1 MKGLTKKIITLF
13 LTMLCVLSM
22 SITAFA
28 AEVTPTGET
37 GAEDCRLTF
46 SLTDK
51 TNGIFIDEITITL
64 LNNET
69 NVEYTYTM
77 TSADYLFGIT
87 VGGNVKQGNYS
98 IALNYASKEQFTV
111 QNADGTP
118 ISSFTAD
125 STEHTFNWEVVSNE
139 STEKP
144 KDDTQ
149 SNTANNNSTADA
161 FVADT
166 GNEEADAL
174 WNAFLDSVS
183 VIETDNKYSQIL
195 KVVQDT
201 ADFNAGYYEKATNK
215 SKDEYL
221 QMTPFEQFLWYS
233 TYILPINAITSSD
246 YDTYCGTVAK
256 WNANA
261 VGIPYNW
268 LTTYGTQE
276 MADAYRAL
284 MEWDYKYFTEHGAV
298 MNFITGK
305 SSIEENNDLDVLS
318 SEDANGNDDDPTKE
332 EIEKLMEEENGDTDK
347 GIWGNTISLIKDN
360 AITIAVLLILVGA
373 TIGVVIYRKRKAI
386 DDDKDE

>member
-1 MKGLTKKIITLF
+1 MKGFKKRIITLF

-51 TNGIFIDEITITL
+51 TNGIFIDDITITL
-64 LNNET
+64 LNTET

-87 VGGNVKQGNYS
+87 VGGNVKQGNYN
-98 IALNYASKEQFTV
+98 IALNYASKGQFTV

-125 STEHTFNWEVVSNE
+125 STAHTFDWEVISNE
-139 STEKP
+139 SKTKN
-144 KDDTQ
+144 DTQ
-149 SNTANNNSTADA
+149 DNTATDNTATET
-161 FVADT
+161 FIVDT
-166 GNEEADAL
+166 GNDEADEL
-174 WNAFLDSVS
+174 WGAFLDSVS
-183 VIETDNKYSQIL
+183 IIETDSKYSQIL
-195 KVVQDT
+195 KIVQDT
-201 ADFNAGYYEKATNK
+201 ADFNAGYYANITNR

-221 QMTPFEQFLWYS
+221 EMTPFEQFLWYS
-233 TYILPINAITSSD
+233 TYILPVNAITSSD

-268 LTTYGTQE
+268 LTTYGTSE

-305 SSIEENNDLDVLS
+305 TSLENDDLDVLTT
-318 SEDANGNDDDPTKE
+318 EDANGNDGDPTKE
-332 EIEKLMEEENGDTDK
+332 EIEELMEEEKATEEDK
-347 GIWGNTISLIKDN
+347 GIWGDTVSLIKDN
-360 AITIAVLLILVGA
+360 AITIAILLILVGA

-386 DDDKDE
+386 DDDKNE

>member
-1 MKGLTKKIITLF
+1 MKGFKKRIITLF

-51 TNGIFIDEITITL
+51 TNGIFIDDIEITL
-64 LNNET
+64 LNTET

-87 VGGNVKQGNYS
+87 VGGNVKQGNYN
-98 IALNYASKEQFTV
+98 IALNYASKGQFTV
-111 QNADGTP
+111 QNADGTA

-125 STEHTFNWEVVSNE
+125 STEHTFDWEVISNE
-139 STEKP
+139 STAKN
-144 KDDTQ
+144 DTQ
-149 SNTANNNSTADA
+149 GNAATENSTTET
-161 FVADT
+161 FIVDT
-166 GNEEADAL
+166 GNEEADEL
-174 WNAFLDSVS
+174 WSAFLDSVS
-183 VIETDNKYSQIL
+183 VIETDSKYSQIL
-195 KVVQDT
+195 KIVQDT
-201 ADFNAGYYEKATNK
+201 ADFNAGYYANITNR

-221 QMTPFEQFLWYS
+221 EMTPFEQFLWYS
-233 TYILPINAITSSD
+233 TYILPVNAITSSD

-268 LTTYGTQE
+268 LTTYGTSE

-305 SSIEENNDLDVLS
+305 TSLENDDLDVLTT
-318 SEDANGNDDDPTKE
+318 EDANGNDGDPTKE
-332 EIEKLMEEENGDTDK
+332 EIEELMEEEKATEEDK
-347 GIWGNTISLIKDN
+347 GIWGDTVSLIKDN
-360 AITIAVLLILVGA
+360 AITLAILLILVGA

-386 DDDKDE
+386 DDDKNE

>member
-1 MKGLTKKIITLF
+1 MKVFKKRIITLF

-28 AEVTPTGET
+28 AEVTPIGET

-51 TNGIFIDEITITL
+51 TNGIFIDDITITL
-64 LNNET
+64 LNTET

-87 VGGNVKQGNYS
+87 VGGNVKQGNYN
-98 IALNYASKEQFTV
+98 IALNYASKGQFTV
-111 QNADGTP
+111 QNADGTS

-125 STEHTFNWEVVSNE
+125 STTHTFNWEAISNE
-139 STEKP
+139 SVTKN
-144 KDDTQ
+144 DAQGNAAND
-149 SNTANNNSTADA
+149 NTATET
-161 FVADT
+161 FIVDT
-166 GNEEADAL
+166 GNEEANAL
-174 WNAFLDSVS
+174 WSAFLDSVS
-183 VIETDNKYSQIL
+183 VIETDSKYSQIL
-195 KVVQDT
+195 KIVQDT
-201 ADFNAGYYEKATNK
+201 ADFNAGYYANITNR

-221 QMTPFEQFLWYS
+221 EMTPFEQFLWYS
-233 TYILPINAITSSD
+233 TYILPVNAITSSD

-268 LTTYGTQE
+268 LTTYGTSE
-276 MADAYRAL
+276 MADAYRTL

-305 SSIEENNDLDVLS
+305 TSLENDDLDVLTT
-318 SEDANGNDDDPTKE
+318 EDANGNDGDPTKE
-332 EIEKLMEEENGDTDK
+332 EIEELMEEEKATEEDK
-347 GIWGNTISLIKDN
+347 GIWGDTVSLIKDN
-360 AITIAVLLILVGA
+360 AITLAILLILVGA
-373 TIGVVIYRKRKAI
+373 TIGVVIYRKRKTI
-386 DDDKDE
+386 DDDKNE

>member
-1 MKGLTKKIITLF
+1 MKGYKKRIITLF

-51 TNGIFIDEITITL
+51 TNGIFIDDITITL
-64 LNNET
+64 LNTET

-87 VGGNVKQGNYS
+87 VGGNVKQGNYN
-98 IALNYASKEQFTV
+98 IALNYASKGQFTV

-125 STEHTFNWEVVSNE
+125 STAHTFDWEVISNE
-139 STEKP
+139 STTKN
-144 KDDTQ
+144 DTQ
-149 SNTANNNSTADA
+149 ENTATDNTATET
-161 FVADT
+161 FIVDT
-166 GNEEADAL
+166 GNEEADKL
-174 WNAFLDSVS
+174 WSAFLDSVS
-183 VIETDNKYSQIL
+183 IIETDSKYSQIL
-195 KVVQDT
+195 KIVQDT
-201 ADFNAGYYEKATNK
+201 ADFNAGYYANITNR

-221 QMTPFEQFLWYS
+221 EMTPFEQFLWYS
-233 TYILPINAITSSD
+233 TYILPVNAITSSD

-268 LTTYGTQE
+268 LTTYGTSE

-305 SSIEENNDLDVLS
+305 TSLENDDLDVLTT
-318 SEDANGNDDDPTKE
+318 EDANGNDGDPTKE
-332 EIEKLMEEENGDTDK
+332 EIEELMEEEEKATEEDK
-347 GIWGNTISLIKDN
+347 GIWGDTVSLIKDN
-360 AITIAVLLILVGA
+360 AITIAILLILVGA

-386 DDDKDE
+386 DDDKNE

>member
-1 MKGLTKKIITLF
+1 MKGFKKRIITLF

-22 SITAFA
+22 SITAYA

-46 SLTDK
+46 ALTDK
-51 TNGIFIDEITITL
+51 TNGIFIDDIEITL
-64 LNNET
+64 LNTET

-87 VGGNVKQGNYS
+87 VGGNVKQGNYN
-98 IALNYASKEQFTV
+98 IALNYASKGQFTV

-125 STEHTFNWEVVSNE
+125 STAHTFDWEVISNE
-139 STEKP
+139 STTKN
-144 KDDTQ
+144 DTQ
-149 SNTANNNSTADA
+149 GNAATENTTTET
-161 FVADT
+161 FIVDT
-166 GNEEADAL
+166 GNEEADEL
-174 WNAFLDSVS
+174 WSAFLDSVS
-183 VIETDNKYSQIL
+183 VIETDSKYSQIL
-195 KVVQDT
+195 KIVQDT
-201 ADFNAGYYEKATNK
+201 ADFNAGYYANITNR

-221 QMTPFEQFLWYS
+221 EMTPFEQFLWYS
-233 TYILPINAITSSD
+233 TYILPVNAITSSD

-261 VGIPYNW
+261 VDIPYNW
-268 LTTYGTQE
+268 LTTYGTSE

-305 SSIEENNDLDVLS
+305 TSLENDDLDVLTT
-318 SEDANGNDDDPTKE
+318 EDANGNDGDPTKE
-332 EIEKLMEEENGDTDK
+332 EIEELMEEEKATEEDK
-347 GIWGNTISLIKDN
+347 GIWGDTVSLIKDN
-360 AITIAVLLILVGA
+360 AITLAILLILVGA
-373 TIGVVIYRKRKAI
+373 TIGVVIYCKRKAI
-386 DDDKDE
+386 DDDKNE

>member
-1 MKGLTKKIITLF
+1 MKGLKKRIITLF

-51 TNGIFIDEITITL
+51 TNGIFIDDIEITL
-64 LNNET
+64 LNTET

-87 VGGNVKQGNYS
+87 VGGNVKQGNYN
-98 IALNYASKEQFTV
+98 IALNYASKGQFTV

-125 STEHTFNWEVVSNE
+125 STAHTFDWEVISNE
-139 STEKP
+139 STTKN
-144 KDDTQ
+144 DTQ
-149 SNTANNNSTADA
+149 DNTATDNTATET
-161 FVADT
+161 FIVDT
-166 GNEEADAL
+166 GNDEADEL
-174 WNAFLDSVS
+174 WGAFLDSVS
-183 VIETDNKYSQIL
+183 IIETDSKYSQIL
-195 KVVQDT
+195 KIVQDT
-201 ADFNAGYYEKATNK
+201 ADFNAGYYANITNR

-221 QMTPFEQFLWYS
+221 EMTPFEQFLWYS
-233 TYILPINAITSSD
+233 TYILPVNAITSSD

-268 LTTYGTQE
+268 LTTYGTSE

-305 SSIEENNDLDVLS
+305 TSLENEDLDVLTT
-318 SEDANGNDDDPTKE
+318 EDANGNDGDPTKE
-332 EIEKLMEEENGDTDK
+332 EIEELMEEEKATEEDK
-347 GIWGNTISLIKDN
+347 GIWGDTVSLIKDN
-360 AITIAVLLILVGA
+360 AITLAILLILVGA

-386 DDDKDE
+386 DDDKNE

>member
-1 MKGLTKKIITLF
+1 MKGFKKKIITLF

-51 TNGIFIDEITITL
+51 TNGIFIDDITITL
-64 LNNET
+64 LNTET

-87 VGGNVKQGNYS
+87 VGGNVKQGNYN
-98 IALNYASKEQFTV
+98 IALNYASKGQFTV

-125 STEHTFNWEVVSNE
+125 STAHTFDWEVISNE
-139 STEKP
+139 STTKN
-144 KDDTQ
+144 DTQ
-149 SNTANNNSTADA
+149 ENTATDNTATET
-161 FVADT
+161 FIVDT
-166 GNEEADAL
+166 GNEEADKL
-174 WNAFLDSVS
+174 WSAFLDSVS
-183 VIETDNKYSQIL
+183 IIETDSKYSQIL
-195 KVVQDT
+195 KIVQDT
-201 ADFNAGYYEKATNK
+201 ADFNAGYYANITNR

-221 QMTPFEQFLWYS
+221 EMTPFEQFLWYS
-233 TYILPINAITSSD
+233 TYILPVNAITSSD

-268 LTTYGTQE
+268 LTTYGTSE

-305 SSIEENNDLDVLS
+305 TSLENDDLDVLTT
-318 SEDANGNDDDPTKE
+318 EDANGNDGDPTKE
-332 EIEKLMEEENGDTDK
+332 EIEELMEEEEKATEEDK
-347 GIWGNTISLIKDN
+347 GIWGDTVSLIKDN
-360 AITIAVLLILVGA
+360 AITIAILLILVGA

-386 DDDKDE
+386 DDDKNE

>member
-1 MKGLTKKIITLF
+1 MKGFKKRIITLF

-51 TNGIFIDEITITL
+51 TNGIFIDDITITL
-64 LNNET
+64 LNTET

-87 VGGNVKQGNYS
+87 VGGNVKQGNYN
-98 IALNYASKEQFTV
+98 IALNYASKGQFTV

-125 STEHTFNWEVVSNE
+125 STAHTFDWEVISNE
-139 STEKP
+139 STTKN
-144 KDDTQ
+144 DTQ
-149 SNTANNNSTADA
+149 ENTATDNTATET
-161 FVADT
+161 FIVDT
-166 GNEEADAL
+166 GNEEADKL
-174 WNAFLDSVS
+174 WSAFLDSVS
-183 VIETDNKYSQIL
+183 IIETDSKYSQIL
-195 KVVQDT
+195 KIVQDT
-201 ADFNAGYYEKATNK
+201 ADFNAGYYANITNR

-221 QMTPFEQFLWYS
+221 EMTPFEQFLWYS
-233 TYILPINAITSSD
+233 TYILPVNAITSSD

-268 LTTYGTQE
+268 LTTYGTSE

-305 SSIEENNDLDVLS
+305 TSLENDDLDVLTT
-318 SEDANGNDDDPTKE
+318 EDANGNDGDPTKE
-332 EIEKLMEEENGDTDK
+332 EIEELMEEEEKATEEDK
-347 GIWGNTISLIKDN
+347 GIWGDTVSLIKDN
-360 AITIAVLLILVGA
+360 AITIAILLILVGA

-386 DDDKDE
+386 DDDKNE